1 MGNNGKHNIKDFLT
15 KEATLLY
22 YLIVLFYFVG
32 YALDIISHFN
42 VLPPHVLYT
51 DFIVLT
57 LIVIV
62 FVIELNKLISIQ
74 TATII
79 IAYASTIGLLVSY
92 YYSLYLGIFNSSA
105 IFQDLITIPPIIFA
119 MGFIVNKRHM
129 VTLGVIFLIFY
140 PLLMFLSN
148 DPMLVNSSLFIAIM
162 ILGATIAMVI
172 FIGFIEKSLM
182 ANDAANRKIL
192 EQKQELEKL
201 NEEKTK
207 LLALIAHDLRNPV
220 GNAMNVS
227 SFLMEEELTPEE
239 REEVI
244 KTLYSMNKKAYD
256 LLENLLQWARNEEG
270 ALQYE
275 IEKLLIWDA
284 ANKAEDI
291 FEIPLSE
298 KSITVTNKIDKELKV
313 LADKVIL
320 GTVFRNLLSN
330 AIKFSQIGGK
340 ILLDAYADENTV
352 TAIIK
357 DYGTGMK
364 EETVAKLFDENGKI
378 TPAHGTRNEKGTG
391 IGMKITKSLME
402 KINGNIRVESKV
414 GEGTTFYVTFPRAK

>member
-1 MGNNGKHNIKDFLT
+1 MNNNGKHNIKDFLT

-22 YLIVLFYFVG
+22 RLVVLFFIAG
-32 YALDIISHFN
+32 YTMDIIFHFDT
-42 VLPPHVLYT
+42 LPSHVLYT
-51 DFIVLT
+51 DFFALTLT
-57 LIVIV
+57 LIV
-62 FVIELNKLISIQ
+62 FLIEVNKLISME
-74 TATII
+74 TAFII
-79 IAYASTIGLLVSY
+79 ITYTSTIGLLISY

-105 IFQDLITIPPIIFA
+105 IFQDLITIPPMIFA

-129 VTLGVIFLIFY
+129 VTLGIIFFIFY
-140 PLLMFLSN
+140 PLLMFLSK
-148 DPMLVNSSLFIAIM
+148 DPLLVNSALFIATM
-162 ILGATIAMVI
+162 ILGATIAMFI
-172 FIGFIEKSLM
+172 FIGFIEKSLIT
-182 ANDAANRKIL
+182 NDEANRKIL

-227 SFLMEEELTPEE
+227 SFLMEEELTSEE

-270 ALQYE
+270 TLEYK
-275 IEKLLIWDA
+275 IESLSLRDA
-284 ANKAEDI
+284 SKKSEDI
-291 FEIPLSE
+291 FELPLNE
-298 KSITVTNKIDKELKV
+298 KSITVKNKIDKELKV

-330 AIKFSQIGGK
+330 AIKFSKIGGK

-364 EETVAKLFDENGKI
+364 AETVAKLFDEDSKI
-378 TPAHGTRNEKGTG
+378 TPAYGTRNEKGTG
-391 IGMKITKSLME
+391 IGMKITKSLVE
-402 KINGNIRVESKV
+402 KINGNIRVESKI